1 MTGVG
6 STIAAEGDVAKL
18 KQIELQLRR
27 MTSVFLEG
35 ADSIIIRDLDGRILD
50 VNKETE
56 RVFGWSRDDILGRR
70 PKQALPT
77 ELQHQADDVLTRLQR
92 GETIRNLETSV
103 RTKAGEL
110 IPVLVT
116 SFLLTDDE
124 GLPAAIADIIKDVTE
139 LKKATTLLERRN
151 NELKYFTSALSH
163 DLAAPVRGIQG
174 LAEDLQERCREF
186 PDPEAR
192 EDIRLILDSAKRMET
207 LIFDLLSFARLDSQP
222 LTSQRVSC
230 PAVLEQ
236 ALANLRAEIK
246 QSGAQVS
253 SDSLPTVSGNAT
265 QLTQLFQNLIGNAIK
280 FCRLE
285 TPRVHVS
292 AAHTEAGWEF
302 AVRDNGIGMDAAD
315 LEKIFKPFQR
325 LHAQE
330 IFPGTG
336 IGLAICRT
344 IVERHGGRIWVE
356 SEKGRGSVFRF
367 LLPEAT
373 ATGSDEARK
382 DVSSSGP

>member
-1 MTGVG
+1 MIEA
-6 STIAAEGDVAKL
+6 STISVEGDVAKL

-35 ADSIIIRDLDGRILD
+35 ADSIVIRDLEGRVLD
-50 VNKETE
+50 VNNETE
-56 RVFGWSRDDILGRR
+56 RLFGWSRQEVLG
-70 PKQALPT
+70 KQTKHVLPS
-77 ELQHQADDVLTRLQR
+77 EWQQQADDVLARLQR
-92 GETIRNLETSV
+92 GETVRNCESAV
-103 RTKAGEL
+103 RTKKGDVV
-110 IPVLVT
+110 PVLVT
-116 SFLLTDDE
+116 SFLLTDDD
-124 GLPAAIADIIKDVTE
+124 GQPAAIAEIIKDVTE
-139 LKKATTLLERRN
+139 LKKTTTLLECRN
-151 NELKYFTSALSH
+151 RELNCFTSTLSH
-163 DLAAPVRGIQG
+163 DLAAPVRGIQS

-186 PDPEAR
+186 PDPEAH
-192 EDIRLILDSAKRMET
+192 EDLRLILDSATRMQT
-207 LIFDLLSFARLDSQP
+207 LILDLLSFARLDGQP
-222 LTSQRVSC
+222 LTGQPVSC

-253 SDSLPTVSGNAT
+253 SDPLPTISGNAT

-285 TPRVHVS
+285 APRVHVS
-292 AAHTEAGWEF
+292 AAHIEAGWEF
-302 AVRDNGIGMDAAD
+302 AIRDNGIGMDPAD

-325 LHAQE
+325 LYSQE
-330 IFPGTG
+330 VFPGTG

-367 LLPEAT
+367 LLPEA
-373 ATGSDEARK
+373 ATPGSDEAGK
-382 DVSSSGP
+382 DVPRNGA